1 MDNTLKTISVGE
13 LRVRL
18 LDELNALP
26 DDALV
31 YFGAGDLSLHR
42 PKHRGPV
49 NGPVLLQIEFNEV
62 YRVTSGD
69 DSPGSGPVA

>member
-1 MDNTLKTISVGE
+1 MELKTITKAQ
-13 LRVRL
+13 LKADL

-31 YFGAGDLSLHR
+31 YFGSGDLSLYR

-49 NGPVLLQIEFNEV
+49 SGPPLVQIEFNEL
-62 YRVTSGD
+62 YTVTLDPAAG
-69 DSPGSGPVA
+69 

>member
-1 MDNTLKTISVGE
+1 MTLKTITVAE

-31 YFGAGDLSLHR
+31 TFGNGDLSLYR
-42 PKHRGPV
+42 PKDRGPI
-49 NGPVLLQIEFNEV
+49 NGPRVVQIEFNEV
-62 YRVTSGD
+62 YRVVTE
-69 DSPGSGPVA
+69 A

>member
-1 MDNTLKTISVGE
+1 MTLKTITIGE

-31 YFGAGDLSLHR
+31 TFGSGDLSLYR
-42 PKHRGPV
+42 PKDRGPI
-49 NGPVLLQIEFNEV
+49 NGPRVVQIEFNEV
-62 YRVTSGD
+62 YRV
-69 DSPGSGPVA
+69 VAEG

>member
-1 MDNTLKTISVGE
+1 MDKALKTISVGE

-18 LDELNALP
+18 LDQLNALP
-26 DDALV
+26 DDAVV
-31 YFGAGDLSLHR
+31 YFGAGDLSLYR

-49 NGPVLLQIEFNEV
+49 NGPILLQIEFNEV

-69 DSPGSGPVA
+69 DSPEPGPLA

>member
-1 MDNTLKTISVGE
+1 MELKTITKAE
-13 LRVRL
+13 LKTLL

-31 YFGAGDLSLHR
+31 YFGAGDLSFNR

-49 NGPVLLQIEFNEV
+49 GGPPLVQIAFNEL
-62 YRVTSGD
+62 YTVTFDPASG
-69 DSPGSGPVA
+69 